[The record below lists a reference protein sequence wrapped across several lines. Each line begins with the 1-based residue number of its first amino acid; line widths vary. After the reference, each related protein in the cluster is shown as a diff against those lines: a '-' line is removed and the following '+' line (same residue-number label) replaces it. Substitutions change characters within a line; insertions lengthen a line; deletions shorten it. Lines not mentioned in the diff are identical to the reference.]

1 MTEEKNYWIK
11 CKVEDA
17 PFKNEKIVVIKDIDG
32 KSKKVVCLKD
42 FVDTEYGRVKIR
54 VIYIEENEK
63 ERPALIEILGA
74 QKSSYSSE
82 IVVGIWQ
89 IMREFSIILD
99 NASIVCL
106 KRLTRWKEI
115 RTNKRLDC
123 GDLVALMVSDLYTD
137 YMDDRS
143 LGDALIEIEN
153 IK

>member
-1 MTEEKNYWIK
+1 MTGEKNCWIK
-11 CKVEDA
+11 CGVEDG
-17 PFKNEKIVVIKDIDG
+17 PLKNEKIVVITDIDG
-32 KSKKVVCLKD
+32 KSKRTVCLKD
-42 FVDTEYGRVKIR
+42 FVDAEYGRVKIR
-54 VIYIEENEK
+54 VIYVEENEK

-82 IVVGIWQ
+82 MVVGLWQ
-89 IMREFSIILD
+89 IMREFSVILD

-123 GDLVALMVSDLYTD
+123 GGLVALMVSDLYID
-137 YMDDRS
+137 YLDDRS

-153 IK
+153 IR